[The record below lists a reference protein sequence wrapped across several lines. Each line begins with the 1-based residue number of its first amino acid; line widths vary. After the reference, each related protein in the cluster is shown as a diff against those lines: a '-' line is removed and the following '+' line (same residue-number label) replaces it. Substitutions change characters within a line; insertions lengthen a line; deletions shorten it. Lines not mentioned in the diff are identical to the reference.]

1 MVKGISKRVI
11 VVNSTDKK
19 LFEQAIFILSD
30 GASSQQGVTDEMLLK
45 EAQRIASGS
54 SRSTKRKNKWFAVV
68 YLSAGMLIT
77 AAAWAI
83 WGVLQL

>member
-30 GASSQQGVTDEMLLK
+30 GASAKQGVTDEMLLK

-54 SRSTKRKNKWFAVV
+54 SRGVKRKNNWFAVV
-68 YLSAGMLIT
+68 YLGAGMMIT
-77 AAAWAI
+77 AAAWAV
-83 WGVLQL
+83 WSALQL